1 MLLPFS
7 TNLITLLDSSVF
19 PLIVP
24 IPWITE
30 ESNLVAFGIE
40 MGNNLI
46 HQRKLQDRGHGK
58 QIDEN
63 ARPGVRLEDLPWDLV
78 VYKILSKLPLKEAAK
93 TSVLS
98 TKWRCIWLT
107 CPRLCFD
114 GLAMFKCERGEL
126 FLHARQFIAQVNA
139 VLQKYQG
146 EVVEEFHIRFDF
158 HSIPAHYLDN
168 WVIFSLSSKM
178 KNLALDLQT
187 NDIERYPARYKFP
200 FELLDSGSLS
210 GLQHVQFSFVSIKP
224 PSKFRGFPNLRKL
237 DLQLLDASSKDFET
251 MLSNCKLLEWL
262 SMDRCRLNGELRVG
276 SPLPRLVY
284 LQVVYCQVTKIQF
297 HAVELANF
305 VYKGDFVPIALKHSL
320 KLENANIRL
329 YSLND
334 RHAISDLTKLLSDTP
349 WKFSHLRYLRLK
361 NFADSGIV
369 ETNFFVSF
377 LRAAPFIEKLE
388 IHFSMNLLILDES
401 HEDHPI
407 RQQLGRCEYNNLKN
421 MRIIGYKGSRDQ
433 VEFLLHVVENAPAL
447 EVLTL
452 EAAGIEYQEVSF
464 VLNEAWID
472 RITQSADRS
481 ALIAQQYLREKLSS
495 KTQLCIKTTSSR

>member
-1 MLLPFS
+1 
-7 TNLITLLDSSVF
+7 
-19 PLIVP
+19 
-24 IPWITE
+24 
-30 ESNLVAFGIE
+30 

-334 RHAISDLTKLLSDTP
+334 RHAISDLVKCFPNLQNLNFHLSWNDAETKLLSDTP

-369 ETNFFVSF
+369 EMNFFVSF